1 MVNSILVPT
10 PALLALGGR
19 PGGIPR
25 AASQH
30 SVQNMSVVD
39 YNIPICL
46 SFE

>member
-30 SVQNMSVVD
+30 QCAEHVGGR
-39 YNIPICL
+39 L
-46 SFE
+46 